1 MAEENYISFDEAQ
14 DILGVSQGD
23 LEDLVGEG
31 KLRAFRV
38 GGETKFKEDDV
49 RELAQQSTDAT
60 FIPEGDIE
68 LAEETADDLIDE
80 GTEEIVFEDEEF
92 DEDTET
98 TELDVEVDDATT
110 KELTLDEGNV
120 FDTEEDIA
128 TEEVDLEEVEADRRH
143 PVSSRRRSSAASRRI
158 AEFPLE
164 KPSTLVTVFLIL
176 TLVTL
181 LLAGM
186 VYFQQIKFHEKDST
200 LPGHLKFFTEKLDP
214 TGVR

>member
-14 DILGVSQGD
+14 DILGISQGD
-23 LEDLVGEG
+23 LEDLVGDG
-31 KLRAFRV
+31 RLRAFRV

-49 RELAQQSTDAT
+49 KELSQQSTDAT

-68 LAEETADDLIDE
+68 LAEETADDLLDE

-120 FDTEEDIA
+120 FDTEEDIG
-128 TEEVDLEEVEADRRH
+128 TEEVDLEEVEADRRQ
-143 PVSSRRRSSAASRRI
+143 PVSSRRRSAGAASRRI

-164 KPSTLVTVFLIL
+164 KPSTLATIFLIL
-176 TLVTL
+176 TLVSL

-186 VYFQQIKFHEKDST
+186 VYFQQIKYHEKDSN
-200 LPGHLKFFTEKLDP
+200 LPGHLQFFTDNMEP
-214 TGVR
+214 TQ

>member
-1 MAEENYISFDEAQ
+1 MTEDSYISFEEAQ
-14 DILGVSQGD
+14 DILGISQSD
-23 LEDLVGEG
+23 LEDLVGDG

-68 LAEETADDLIDE
+68 LAEETADDLLDE

-128 TEEVDLEEVEADRRH
+128 TEEVDLEEVESRRTG
-143 PVSSRRRSSAASRRI
+143 SSRRRAAGAASRRI

-164 KPSTLVTVFLIL
+164 KPSTMVTVFLVLILL
-176 TLVTL
+176 TLV
-181 LLAGM
+181 LAGM
-186 VYFQQIKFHEKDST
+186 IYFQQILYHEKDSV
-200 LPGHLKFFTEKLDP
+200 LPGHLKFFTEKFDP
-214 TGVR
+214 TGTR